1 MKREKHPFSFS
12 LHLTSLISMHMVSGI
27 KASSTKRALELLFK
41 VFTSIYFIVIIP
53 TGPSKSDGVC
63 AVNAAKVEI

>member
-1 MKREKHPFSFS
+1 MKREKHPFFFS

-27 KASSTKRALELLFK
+27 KASFTKRALELLFK

-53 TGPSKSDGVC
+53 TVP
-63 AVNAAKVEI
+63 